1 MQKGWLFIFMFLLIA
16 AASYPESTSM
26 TADTGEPSGD
36 SGCGVG
42 DGCNIKCL
50 NGDPDCSCETQM
62 GNFCNEGYICRGRL
76 LENLENTICCSIP
89 CEKKLIIKPEFI
101 SGLLEDDILP
111 EREYN
116 ELKLFLTGLLA
127 ALLVYFAIDMW
138 ESRNSL
144 AYFVEREIEDAE
156 NMGKKIFRH
165 KHKKPKKE
173 PIKKIKTI
181 TPLIEN
187 VMEDLNK
194 DERETIIKLIGKE
207 GIKKEE
213 LRAVLG
219 FNRDKM
225 DYALI
230 KLARRNII
238 SLKGDRENPSIYFR
252 EWIK

>member
-1 MQKGWLFIFMFLLIA
+1 
-16 AASYPESTSM
+16 
-26 TADTGEPSGD
+26 
-36 SGCGVG
+36 
-42 DGCNIKCL
+42 
-50 NGDPDCSCETQM
+50 M
-62 GNFCNEGYICRGRL
+62 GNFCNERYVCRGRL
-76 LENLENTICCSIP
+76 LKNFENTICCSVP
-89 CEKKLIIKPEFI
+89 CEKKITIKPESI
-101 SGLLEDDILP
+101 SGLLEDDLLP

-116 ELKLFLTGLLA
+116 EIKLFLIGLLA
-127 ALLVYFAIDMW
+127 ALLVYFAIDVW

-144 AYFVEREIEDAE
+144 AYFVEKEIEGAE

-165 KHKKPKKE
+165 KHKKQKKE
-173 PIKKIKTI
+173 RIKKIKTI

-194 DERETIIKLIGKE
+194 DERATILKLIGKE

-213 LRAVLG
+213 LRIILG

-230 KLARRNII
+230 KLARRDII
-238 SLKGDRENPSIYFR
+238 TLKGDRENPRIYFR